1 MSRTADST
9 SPTVDYCRAVAGLSA
24 LPDTVF
30 AVSDLTVSACH
41 MIIDSILS
49 ARTPLAVLLCS
60 EQIGTVLTDLLT
72 GQAESLTD

>member
-1 MSRTADST
+1 MSRNADPTTA
-9 SPTVDYCRAVAGLSA
+9 TVDYCRAVAGLSA
-24 LPDTVF
+24 LPDTVS

-60 EQIGTVLTDLLT
+60 EQSGTVLTDLLT
-72 GQAESLTD
+72 EQAESLID

>member
-1 MSRTADST
+1 MSRTADPIT
-9 SPTVDYCRAVAGLSA
+9 ATVDYCRAVAGLSA

-30 AVSDLTVSACH
+30 AVFDLTVSACH